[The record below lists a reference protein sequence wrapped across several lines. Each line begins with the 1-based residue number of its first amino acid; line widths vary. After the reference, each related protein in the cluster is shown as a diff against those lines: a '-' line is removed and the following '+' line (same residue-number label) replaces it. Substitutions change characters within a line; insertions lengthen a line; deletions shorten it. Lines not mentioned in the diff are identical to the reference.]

1 MPGPTNSTNRFGS
14 SSYIVG
20 TPANGLGNGVN
31 FTSIQA
37 AINQALADGYGVLNP
52 VDIIIRAGVYTEDVT
67 INDGGIHLVGAGDGA
82 YNLLTMPTL
91 INGSLTLNITGANN
105 FTVSNLAFS
114 NPNPAPAVSVTGG
127 VNPARISF
135 TNCFFST
142 TGGGFPAVSFT
153 NTSGTF
159 GFANFINCY
168 LIGDSVGHY
177 SSART
182 VSAFV
187 TSQVSGATNGI
198 ELDGTARVQV
208 FQSAIQ
214 AQNGIGILHTAA
226 SNQSVIRFSAVT
238 ASDAALDMALGGT
251 ANIRESIMDS
261 DAPSGFFIQG
271 TGTFEYCDVINE
283 GLSRDIDPAIGV
295 ITIPDWKPYA
305 EAGAAPG
312 TGVVKGTCCFD
323 SSQFNVVDGFV
334 QYTGSSGFQWVEQNS
349 SVTVNPNEGNF
360 SVANITLTLPAQPQ
374 PMGTTVKFKVVTND
388 TLVIAGNVGDVLQL
402 GNQSGTTI
410 TSTASGDA
418 IELTHYDLG
427 IWIANA
433 SIGNFIV
440 A

>member
-37 AINQALADGYGVLNP
+37 AINQAVADGYGVANP
-52 VDIIIRAGVYTEDVT
+52 VDIVIRAGVYTEDIT
-67 INDGGIHLVGAGDGA
+67 INDGGIALVGASGGS
-82 YNLLTMPTL
+82 YNLLSQQTFIQGT
-91 INGSLTLNITGANN
+91 ITLNVTGSNQFSLSNILVSGQTGPSLSITGAPDP
-105 FTVSNLAFS
+105 VRMSA
-114 NPNPAPAVSVTGG
+114 
-127 VNPARISF
+127 
-135 TNCFFST
+135 TNCSFINQNGFS
-142 TGGGFPAVSFT
+142 AISMT
-153 NTSGTF
+153 NTSGTL
-159 GFANFINCY
+159 GFAIFTSCFILGQEALN
-168 LIGDSVGHY
+168 SV
-177 SSART
+177 ART
-182 VSAFV
+182 ISVFNGCSVQGLV
-187 TSQVSGATNGI
+187 TAVI
-198 ELDGTARVQV
+198 LDGTSRVQ
-208 FQSAIQ
+208 FQYSSVSATDYAVQFLNSANQCQLRFSTLTSNLATIDMTP
-214 AQNGIGILHTAA
+214 GGA
-226 SNQSVIRFSAVT
+226 SNIESCSISSNDPSGYFVI
-238 ASDAALDMALGGT
+238 GT
-251 ANIRESIMDS
+251 ANLQYS
-261 DAPSGFFIQG
+261 DVRNSGTAIA
-271 TGTFEYCDVINE
+271 
-283 GLSRDIDPAIGV
+283 LDPALGV

-312 TGVVKGTCCFD
+312 TGVVKGVCSFD
-323 SSQFNVVDGFV
+323 SSQFTVVDGFV
-334 QYTGSSGFQWVEQNS
+334 QSTISGAFPWVEQNA

-360 SVANITLTLPAQPQ
+360 SVANITLTVPAQPQ
-374 PMGTTVKFKVVTND
+374 PMGTTIKFKVVTND

>member
-1 MPGPTNSTNRFGS
+1 MVGPSNSTNKFGS
-14 SSYIVG
+14 SSYVVG

-37 AINQALADGYGVLNP
+37 AYDQAVLDGYGVLNP
-52 VDIIIRAGVYTEDVT
+52 TTVIIRPGVYTENLTV
-67 INDGGIHLVGAGDGA
+67 NDGGISFDCPSNAISGGAAIITG
-82 YNLLTMPTL
+82 N
-91 INGSLTLNITGANN
+91 LTLNVTGINA
-105 FTVSNLAFS
+105 FAFS
-114 NPNPAPAVSVTGG
+114 NLTFSSTLNPTVIATGAATPIRASFNNCTFTCTDPGTSCIDIG
-127 VNPARISF
+127 VP
-135 TNCFFST
+135 
-142 TGGGFPAVSFT
+142 
-153 NTSGTF
+153 SGTF
-159 GFANFINCY
+159 GFMNFRDCQI
-168 LIGDSVGHY
+168 
-177 SSART
+177 SSDGAGIYNSSRT
-182 VSAFV
+182 VVVFENSDS
-187 TSQVSGATNGI
+187 TSSSGAAI
-198 ELDGTARVQV
+198 VLDSTGRL
-208 FQSAIQ
+208 SAEFSSLTSISSYGVLF
-214 AQNGIGILHTAA
+214 NSA
-226 SNQSVIRFSAVT
+226 SNQCTIYNSNITSSLNAIETTVGGAANVYKSTINT
-238 ASDAALDMALGGT
+238 SDASGYWIAGT
-251 ANIRESIMDS
+251 ATL
-261 DAPSGFFIQG
+261 G
-271 TGTFEYCDVINE
+271 YCDVINLGTASALDP
-283 GLSRDIDPAIGV
+283 GLGV